1 MSDGPEE
8 PRRGGDGDVVV
19 STDLY
24 KTITVFSTLI
34 AVVFVVVG
42 FLFLDAATGAI
53 DRTLWL
59 GWLLGLLAPLPAYLA
74 YRRLRPAAGAAE
86 RAVAV
91 LVLYHVSL
99 FGVPG
104 LVGAL
109 VGLPPA
115 VPGVPALVH
124 AGLTAAPVGDGLL
137 EAGFV
142 LVGLA
147 LIGAGAAVYILGTRF
162 RTEGM
167 GNPKDDAD

>member
-1 MSDGPEE
+1 MSDGPDE
-8 PRRGGDGDVVV
+8 PRRAGDGDVVV

-24 KTITVFSTLI
+24 KTITVFSTLL

-59 GWLLGLLAPLPAYLA
+59 GWVLGLLVPLPAYLA
-74 YRRLRPAAGAAE
+74 YRRLRPAAGGVE
-86 RAVAV
+86 RAAV
-91 LVLYHVSL
+91 LLALYHVSL

-109 VGLPPA
+109 LGVPPA

-124 AGLTAAPVGDGLL
+124 AGLTAAPVGDGVL
-137 EAGFV
+137 EAGFA

-147 LIGAGAAVYILGTRF
+147 LIGVGAGVYILGTRF